1 VLTEDKLTSRHD
13 HVLSIGVNT
22 LLLKEAKGMTKKDKL
37 VLFSLKNI
45 YFTSMLLRM
54 TVLEKKKSDRLYI
67 ERGISFKNFLYKSV
81 KFLGMDNLVLKV
93 NVPKYD
99 FQAYCRSEDDFND
112 LVIMTQHEHDLLKR
126 FSPKE
131 GDVVVD
137 VGAHMGLYTMISSK
151 RVGPTGKVIAIINDP
166 RIFDMLN
173 HNIKLNN
180 ITNVMPFN
188 YIPYS
193 KEMDMVLVHYSRMLL
208 GENGKPNTV
217 DKTIA
222 VHVNT
227 LDNLLQHNGI
237 NEVNWMKVDV
247 DEPELEVLKGA
258 HNVLSNSKDIAFFI
272 EVHGK
277 DNYKPL
283 TEFLHSYNFIIA
295 FEKSY
300 KWGAKHIIAR
310 KSSLPG

>member
-1 VLTEDKLTSRHD
+1 MLITDRLRPKGYSV
-13 HVLSIGVNT
+13 SIDS

-45 YFTSMLLRM
+45 YLTLMLLRM
-54 TVLEKKKSDRLYI
+54 TDLGKKKSDRLCI
-67 ERGISFKNFLYKSV
+67 EKGISFKNFLYKSV
-81 KFLGMDNLVLKV
+81 KFLGMDDLRLKV
-93 NVPKYD
+93 NVPKYGY
-99 FQAYCRSEDDFND
+99 QAYCRTEDDFND
-112 LVIMTQHEHDLLKR
+112 FVIMTQHEHDLVKC
-126 FSPKE
+126 FSPKK

-151 RVGPTGKVIAIINDP
+151 HVGPYGKVIAIITDP
-166 RIFDMLN
+166 QIFDMLN

-193 KEMDMVLVHYSRMLL
+193 KEMDMVLVRYSRMLL
-208 GENGKPNTV
+208 GKNGKPNTV
-217 DKTIA
+217 NKTIA

-227 LDNLLQHNGI
+227 LDNLLQHNRI
-237 NEVNWMKVDV
+237 NEVNWIKIDV
-247 DEPELEVLKGA
+247 EGAELEVLKGA
-258 HNVLSNSKDIAFFI
+258 HNVLSNSKDIALLI

-283 TEFLHSYNFIIA
+283 TEFLHSYNFILA

-300 KWGAKHIIAR
+300 EWGAKHVIAR
-310 KSSLPG
+310 KSSLLG